1 MSPRCSN
8 ASSQFDIG
16 HQPPFLKDPGVPHYV
31 VQVFYRGIRLFTVSV
46 NDDHGLA
53 ILH

>member
-16 HQPPFLKDPGVPHYV
+16 HQPTSTSTALT
-31 VQVFYRGIRLFTVSV
+31 LF
-46 NDDHGLA
+46 GFGGALA
-53 ILH
+53 G